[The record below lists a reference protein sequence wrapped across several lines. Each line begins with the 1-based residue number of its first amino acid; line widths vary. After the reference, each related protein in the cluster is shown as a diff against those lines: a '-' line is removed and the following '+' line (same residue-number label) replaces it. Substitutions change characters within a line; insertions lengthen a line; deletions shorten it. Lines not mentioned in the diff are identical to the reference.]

1 MIHTKWKVA
10 TVAAFLKIQFNRSA
24 ISMHEAFQQLLSQYT
39 IDRRLVE
46 PIKRQLEYTYT
57 NLTESNADNK
67 KALEMRL
74 SEIEK
79 KIEKVQERYA
89 LGEIERPVFEKVNGK
104 FKEEKDQIELEM
116 GKGQKKLSNP
126 NELIDF
132 TVKLSTSPYEIWN
145 NGNFTQKQNFQKMLF
160 PEGILYDKKNNNY
173 RTTNANS
180 VWEIPQQV
188 FKFFSSYSFD
198 HSAKVIN
205 L

>member
-24 ISMHEAFQQLLSQYT
+24 ISMHEAFQQLLSRHT
-39 IDRRLVE
+39 RDRRLVE

-132 TVKLSTSPYEIWN
+132 TVKLSTS
-145 NGNFTQKQNFQKMLF
+145 
-160 PEGILYDKKNNNY
+160 
-173 RTTNANS
+173 
-180 VWEIPQQV
+180 
-188 FKFFSSYSFD
+188 
-198 HSAKVIN
+198 
-205 L
+205 